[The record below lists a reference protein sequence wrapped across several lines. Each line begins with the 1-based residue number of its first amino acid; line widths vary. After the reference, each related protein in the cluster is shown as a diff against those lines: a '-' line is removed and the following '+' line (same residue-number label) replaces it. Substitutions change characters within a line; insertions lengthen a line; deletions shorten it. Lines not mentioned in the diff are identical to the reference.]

1 MNSQEASAEPVA
13 QAGSVAA
20 QVSSAGSSDDMDEYE
35 YEEVLEEV
43 EVELD
48 DDDEDDIGGVAEEGY
63 GQGNIYT
70 GVSE

>member
-1 MNSQEASAEPVA
+1 
-13 QAGSVAA
+13 
-20 QVSSAGSSDDMDEYE
+20 MDEYE